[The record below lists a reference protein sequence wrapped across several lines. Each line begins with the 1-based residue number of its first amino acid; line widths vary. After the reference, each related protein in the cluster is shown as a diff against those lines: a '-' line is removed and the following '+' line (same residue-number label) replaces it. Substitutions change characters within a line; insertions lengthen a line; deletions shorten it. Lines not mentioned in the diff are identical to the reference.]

1 MLFKGTLSELLWEFA
16 KAQAIECDVICGVPY
31 TALPLATLIAV
42 DAGLP
47 MLIRRKEAKDYGTK
61 KLIEGVFEK
70 GDLCIIF
77 EDVVTTGSSI
87 LDTVKVSRS
96 KPPVFRQTVVKCS
109 PHIHGV
115 TGSSL
120 QARSNKLCL
129 DSKKHLNR
137 WS

>member
-1 MLFKGTLSELLWEFA
+1 MLFKGSLSELLWEFA
-16 KAQAIECDVICGVPY
+16 RAKGVECDVICGVPY

-87 LDTVKVSRS
+87 LDTVRVSS
-96 KPPVFRQTVVKCS
+96 YDTPLIFGNKLVKWS
-109 PHIHGV
+109 PHFNWV
-115 TGSSL
+115 T
-120 QARSNKLCL
+120 
-129 DSKKHLNR
+129 DSDL
-137 WS
+137 